1 MPPSND
7 TSNLSYFEKQRDLL
21 ISDISTSM
29 EKVLNNLNSLNR
41 SMEGCVAVGKEFDS
55 VSVVWSK
62 FYDGMTQMDKAKKR
76 DEDEESGSPDE

>member
-1 MPPSND
+1 MPPNND

-21 ISDISTSM
+21 ISDISGSM
-29 EKVLNNLNSLNR
+29 ENVLNSLNSLNR

-62 FYDGMTQMDKAKKR
+62 FYDGMSQMDKANKP
-76 DEDEESGSPDE
+76 DEDSGSPDG